1 MADKTGYIGR
11 NPGDSNVIIARQTY
25 QPTGVQTTYT
35 FNTGYTPGYLDVYL
49 NGTKL
54 IRQLDF
60 VDQTGGTVDILSP
73 PTLGDVVEIV
83 AYKAYSLG
91 APINSVAGDFS
102 VGGNVSVGGSLSIT
116 QELSFTDL
124 SVSGV
129 STFTSAINANSHLN
143 VSGVSTFSDTVT
155 ATEITAPT
163 GSTLEISGGGV
174 GSQRKLHSHRMTLLN
189 LRLKEHMEV
198 VLILK

>member
-129 STFTSAINANSHLN
+129 STFTKCYKCQQSFKCIWC
-143 VSGVSTFSDTVT
+143 FY
-155 ATEITAPT
+155 I
-163 GSTLEISGGGV
+163 
-174 GSQRKLHSHRMTLLN
+174 
-189 LRLKEHMEV
+189 
-198 VLILK
+198 